1 MSDMTLYSICG
12 GCSATRVEPQQGAG
26 EIGRRT
32 FLAQSA
38 LLAAAAALSA
48 CGIGVDTTAPNIPA
62 GTTLKVSDYA
72 ALSATNG
79 VALVTLS
86 GAQLAVVR
94 LGATSFVVL
103 SRVCPHQG
111 GIVNQNGSS
120 FLCPNHG
127 AQFTLSG
134 QWEGGQPTGS
144 LHSYS
149 TTFDATTGILT
160 IS

>member
-1 MSDMTLYSICG
+1 MTSLHTCG
-12 GCSATRVEPQQGAG
+12 ACLAALDTPTNNQS
-26 EIGRRT
+26 EISRRT
-32 FLAQSA
+32 FLSQSA
-38 LLAAAAALSA
+38 ILAAAAALAA
-48 CGIGVDTTAPNIPA
+48 CAAGADTTAPSIPS
-62 GTTLKVSDYA
+62 GTTVNVSN
-72 ALSATNG
+72 LSFDSNG

-94 LGATSFVVL
+94 MSATSFVVL

-111 GIVNQNGSS
+111 GIVNSVGSG

-127 AQFTLSG
+127 AQFSLAG
-134 QWEGGQPTGS
+134 QWQGGQRTTN

-149 TTFDATTGILT
+149 TTFDSTTGVLT

>member
-1 MSDMTLYSICG
+1 MTSHDTCYGCG
-12 GCSATRVEPQQGAG
+12 TAPIHPDPNAG

-38 LLAAAAALSA
+38 LLAAAAALAA
-48 CGIGVDTTAPNIPA
+48 CGVGADTTAPSIPS
-62 GTTLKVSDYA
+62 GTTIKVSDFPALA
-72 ALSATNG
+72 ANNG

-94 LGATSFVVL
+94 MSATSFVVL

-111 GIVNQNGSS
+111 GIVNQSGSS

-127 AQFTLSG
+127 AQFTLAG
-134 QWEGGQPTGS
+134 QWEGGQRTSS
-144 LHSYS
+144 LHSY
-149 TTFDATTGILT
+149 TTSFDATTGILT
-160 IS
+160 IG

>member
-1 MSDMTLYSICG
+1 MTSLHTCG
-12 GCSATRVEPQQGAG
+12 ACLAALDTPANHNS
-26 EIGRRT
+26 EISRRT

-38 LLAAAAALSA
+38 IVAAAAALAA
-48 CGIGVDTTAPNIPA
+48 CAAGADTTAPSIPS
-62 GTTLKVSDYA
+62 GTTLNVNSLTFD
-72 ALSATNG
+72 SNG
-79 VALVTLS
+79 VALATLS

-94 LGATSFVVL
+94 MSATSFVVL

-111 GIVNQNGSS
+111 GIVNPVGASG

-127 AQFTLSG
+127 AEFSLSG
-134 QWEGGQPTGS
+134 QWQGGQHTTN
-144 LHSYS
+144 LHSYA